1 TEIYSSKK
9 TQKDM
14 QYRLAELNKQFQ
26 SLSQIQEVDIFFKSS
41 KEFNDMMFKVFK
53 EINDSVDSKLNS
65 K

>member
-1 TEIYSSKK
+1 
-9 TQKDM
+9 M